1 VSATLLQPAT
11 VRYRVGDGAWT
22 AEAPSWTHAGTY
34 AAEFEVSAQFYDP
47 ATGTVQVAISPRPV
61 TLASPTKSKP
71 YDGTALTFAADEI
84 AAAPGGSLG
93 ELAPPF
99 PAGESFSYSDFASIT
114 DAGRTDAT
122 FTWAAGAGTLA
133 ADYDVTIRKGT
144 LTVTKNAEEI
154 SVTAKSATWVYDGGT
169 HALHEWTAENL
180 GALVAGDALD
190 VAFDPASAIAEPGE
204 TTNRIVSVK
213 VMRGGTDVT
222 ANYTLSWWPGTL
234 KVTKAEIGPKM
245 PGISTSAT
253 AVYDGAGH
261 GATVSAPELLT
272 SPVAVSYAAT
282 ADGPW
287 GAAPVAFT
295 NAGSWTA
302 FFRVEAPHYE
312 PYVGTSTMTITPREV
327 TLVSAGATKVYDGT
341 PLRKDSVS
349 VKPGSLSF
357 APGEGFA
364 ATCSGTITDVGGV
377 ENVFEYSLKANT
389 KADNYTIR
397 KEYGWLRVTPAT
409 LDVGDIGARASWRG
423 PYDGAWHGIGVVAPV
438 PRAVV
443 TYALESGNE
452 EAYGSTNPTWRNV
465 SSNTV
470 FFKILAPNY
479 EPGYGSA
486 TVVITK
492 RTLSIKADPK
502 SKIFGASDPVLTYSV
517 SNLVSGDAVSGKPVR
532 DAGEAVGTY
541 AIRKGTLSAGANYAI
556 SFTGATF
563 EITPGGI
570 VVDASAGA
578 LGYSGEYDGEE
589 HGASLRVKNP
599 ATGATVKWAETSAGP
614 WLDASPTFVN
624 AGTNTVW
631 WRVSAPNFDPLAGTA
646 QIAIAPRPI
655 SKASVGVLTNRW
667 YTGYP
672 VEPVP
677 TVTDTVPITTN
688 DWSVAW
694 EDNVEIGHARAFV
707 TGRRNYCGEV
717 LREFE
722 IVLKPVIVI
731 VIDLSNVEVG
741 QGKWG
746 SAALLTNSVPVPEVR
761 PGTRT
766 ELEVPSGTGI
776 DLTFTPDPGF
786 KIGSVIVDGRIWSTN
801 AVWKYESAKAD
812 KSFAASYLP
821 DPRTKVVW
829 KYGGKSVNRY
839 YAQLSLP
846 VYPGYEEA
854 LADLKFLFAD
864 RVQGGEIYAQLWDTA
879 KRTAVADI
887 LEQDGKSY
895 RYVSLDASKMAGVAA
910 GTRVAWGVSDAT
922 LASAADTVPAA
933 ERTIGLYIR
942 KRISPVSGKEEE
954 GGVENFLA
962 AFSWET
968 NGKTYYQP
976 VGEGYENGI
985 IAEKI
990 LDAED
995 LDAAAALGF
1004 DPAFLATAEAK
1015 CRFTAFS
1022 PDDGMDGW
1030 FEVYAETPAGI
1041 EAVSSGTTE
1050 NAIFRLW
1057 GKAALDGEWTELP
1070 KAAFPERN
1078 GGSVRF
1084 LETETDLG
1092 PSQFF
1097 GVSIEVKATH
1107 E

>member
-1 VSATLLQPAT
+1 MTGLADGDTATVVFSRTEGEDVGEYEIRIDRVEFSGGNYRVSVKTAKLTIVPRPAT
-11 VRYRVGDGAWT
+11 VRAVDASKVFGSADPALEWKSDDLLGDDT
-22 AEAPSWTHAGTY
+22 LAGTP
-34 AAEFEVSAQFYDP
+34 SRDP
-47 ATGTVQVAISPRPV
+47 
-61 TLASPTKSKP
+61 
-71 YDGTALTFAADEI
+71 
-84 AAAPGGSLG
+84 
-93 ELAPPF
+93 
-99 PAGESFSYSDFASIT
+99 
-114 DAGRTDAT
+114 
-122 FTWAAGAGTLA
+122 
-133 ADYDVTIRKGT
+133 
-144 LTVTKNAEEI
+144 
-154 SVTAKSATWVYDGGT
+154 
-169 HALHEWTAENL
+169 
-180 GALVAGDALD
+180 
-190 VAFDPASAIAEPGE
+190 
-204 TTNRIVSVK
+204 
-213 VMRGGTDVT
+213 
-222 ANYTLSWWPGTL
+222 
-234 KVTKAEIGPKM
+234 
-245 PGISTSAT
+245 
-253 AVYDGAGH
+253 
-261 GATVSAPELLT
+261 
-272 SPVAVSYAAT
+272 
-282 ADGPW
+282 
-287 GAAPVAFT
+287 
-295 NAGSWTA
+295 
-302 FFRVEAPHYE
+302 
-312 PYVGTSTMTITPREV
+312 
-327 TLVSAGATKVYDGT
+327 
-341 PLRKDSVS
+341 
-349 VKPGSLSF
+349 
-357 APGEGFA
+357 
-364 ATCSGTITDVGGV
+364 
-377 ENVFEYSLKANT
+377 
-389 KADNYTIR
+389 
-397 KEYGWLRVTPAT
+397 
-409 LDVGDIGARASWRG
+409 
-423 PYDGAWHGIGVVAPV
+423 
-438 PRAVV
+438 
-443 TYALESGNE
+443 
-452 EAYGSTNPTWRNV
+452 
-465 SSNTV
+465 
-470 FFKILAPNY
+470 
-479 EPGYGSA
+479 
-486 TVVITK
+486 
-492 RTLSIKADPK
+492 
-502 SKIFGASDPVLTYSV
+502 
-517 SNLVSGDAVSGKPVR
+517 
-532 DAGEAVGTY
+532 GEAVGEY
-541 AIRKGTLSAGANYAI
+541 AIRIGSLTNSNYAV
-556 SFTGATF
+556 SFVEGVF
-563 EITPGGI
+563 EILPGGI

-578 LGYSGEYDGEE
+578 MGYSGEYDGAA
-589 HGASLRVKNP
+589 HGAALRVKNP
-599 ATGATVKWAETSAGP
+599 ATGATVQWSATAGGP
-614 WLDASPTFVN
+614 WANASPTFVD

-631 WRVSAPNFDPLAGTA
+631 WRVTAPNFDPLAGTA

-655 SKASVGVLTNRW
+655 SKASVGVLTNEY

-746 SAALLTNSVPVPEVR
+746 SASLLTNSVAVPEVQ